1 MGVSHWFNLTNDS
14 KWFSVKAMLKQKLFA
29 VCLLLAGLVFQTANA
44 DDFKL
49 EPVKCR
55 TVEDVVY
62 GHKDGLAMTL
72 DVMIPETKPK
82 NIGVIL
88 IVSGSWKSKKS
99 DIPLE
104 EAQLRGQHWA
114 QGLLNGGFTLFLVRH
129 GSTPRY
135 PVPEMVGDIKRSV
148 RFVRLHAKEYGVD
161 PNRLG
166 IVGGSSGGHLALM
179 TALTADDGKADAK
192 DPVERISS
200 RVQAIMAWFPPV
212 DFINWG
218 AENGYKMVEKIRPT
232 LFPDMFGKVTDLETQ
247 LKSVSPIYHLTDQAP
262 PLFLVHGDA
271 DKTVPVQ
278 QSQILKAKYEELKR
292 PVSLTIHP
300 GGPHTY
306 WPGIEKN
313 YPAIWEWFDRYLK

>member
-1 MGVSHWFNLTNDS
+1 MMKYKFLIPI
-14 KWFSVKAMLKQKLFA
+14 F
-29 VCLLLAGLVFQTANA
+29 LLALSFSSVAKS

-49 EPVKCR
+49 EPVKSR
-55 TVEDVVY
+55 VVEDVVY
-62 GHKDGLAMTL
+62 GHKDGLALTM

-82 NIGVIL
+82 NVGVIL

-99 DIPLE
+99 DIPSE
-104 EAQLRGQHWA
+104 EVLLRGQHWA

-135 PVPEMVGDIKRSV
+135 PVPDMVADIKRSV
-148 RFVRLHAKEYGVD
+148 RFVRLHAKEYEVD
-161 PNRLG
+161 PNHLG

-192 DPVERISS
+192 DPLERVSS
-200 RVQAIMAWFPPV
+200 RLQAVMAWFPPV

-218 AENGYKMVEKIRPT
+218 GENGYKMIEKVRPT
-232 LFPDMFGKVTDLETQ
+232 LFQEMFGKITDLETQ
-247 LKSVSPIYHLTDQAP
+247 LKSVSPIYSVTADAP
-262 PLFLVHGDA
+262 PLFLIHGDA

-292 PVSLTIHP
+292 PVHLIIQP

-313 YPAIWEWFDRYLK
+313 YPAIWEWFDKYLK

>member
-1 MGVSHWFNLTNDS
+1 MKS
-14 KWFSVKAMLKQKLFA
+14 KSLV
-29 VCLLLAGLVFQTANA
+29 VVLLLILSLASIAKA

-55 TVEDVVY
+55 VTEDVVY

-99 DIPLE
+99 DIALE

-114 QGLLNGGFTLFLVRH
+114 QGLLNGGYTLFLVRH

-135 PVPEMVGDIKRSV
+135 PVPEMIGDIKRSI
-148 RFVRLHAKEYGVD
+148 RFVRLHAKDYGVD
-161 PNRLG
+161 PEHLG

-179 TALTADDGKADAK
+179 AAMTADDGKADAK
-192 DPVERISS
+192 DPVDKISS
-200 RVQAIMAWFPPV
+200 RVQAVMAWFPPV

-218 AENGYKMVEKIRPT
+218 GENNYKMIEKIRPT
-232 LFPDMFGKVTDLETQ
+232 LFQEMFGKITDLETQ
-247 LKSVSPIYHLTDQAP
+247 LKSVSPIYHATESAP

-278 QSQILKAKYEELKR
+278 QSQLLKAKYEALKR
-292 PVSLTIHP
+292 PVHLTVHP

-313 YPAIWEWFDRYLK
+313 YPAIWEWFDRYLKP

>member
-1 MGVSHWFNLTNDS
+1 MRKTIKPILLGLSLALS
-14 KWFSVKAMLKQKLFA
+14 LCLFSRSL
-29 VCLLLAGLVFQTANA
+29 A

-72 DVMIPETKPK
+72 DVLIPETRPK

-99 DIPLE
+99 DIPSE
-104 EAQLRGQHWA
+104 EALLRSQHWA

-135 PVPEMVGDIKRSV
+135 PVPEMVGDIKRSI
-148 RFVRLHAKEYGVD
+148 RFVRLHAQEYGVD

-179 TALTADDGKADAK
+179 AALTADGGKADAK

-218 AENGYKMVEKIRPT
+218 GENGYKMIEKVRPT
-232 LFPDMFGKVTDLETQ
+232 LFQEMFGKITDLEIQ
-247 LKSVSPIYHLTDQAP
+247 LKSVSPIYHTTESAP

-278 QSQILKAKYEELKR
+278 QSHLLKAKYETLKR
-292 PVSLTIHP
+292 PVHLTVQP

-306 WPGIEKN
+306 WPGMEKN
-313 YPAIWEWFDRYLK
+313 YPAIWEWFDKHLK

>member
-1 MGVSHWFNLTNDS
+1 MKHKFLACS
-14 KWFSVKAMLKQKLFA
+14 
-29 VCLLLAGLVFQTANA
+29 LLLALSFLSIAKA

-72 DVMIPETKPK
+72 DVMIPETRSK

-99 DIPLE
+99 DISAE
-104 EAQLRGQHWA
+104 ETLLRGQHGA
-114 QGLLNGGFTLFLVRH
+114 QGLLNGGFTIFLVRH

-135 PVPEMVGDIKRSV
+135 PVPDMIGDIKRSV
-148 RFVRLHAKEYGVD
+148 RFIRLHAKEYNID
-161 PNRLG
+161 PNHLG

-179 TALTADDGKADAK
+179 TALTADEGKADAK

-218 AENGYKMVEKIRPT
+218 GENGYKMVEKVRPT
-232 LFPDMFGKVTDLETQ
+232 LFPDMFGKITDLESQ
-247 LKSVSPIYHLTDQAP
+247 LKSVSPIYHTTESAP
-262 PLFLVHGDA
+262 PLFMIHGDA
-271 DKTVPVQ
+271 DKTVPLQ

-292 PVSLTIHP
+292 PVHLTIQP

-313 YPAIWEWFDRYLK
+313 YPAIWEWFDRYLKQ

>member
-1 MGVSHWFNLTNDS
+1 MAKHKFITIG
-14 KWFSVKAMLKQKLFA
+14 LFVA
-29 VCLLLAGLVFQTANA
+29 LSFLSIAKA

-55 TVEDVVY
+55 TIEDVVY
-62 GHKDGLAMTL
+62 GHKDGLALTL
-72 DVMIPETKPK
+72 DVLIPETKPK

-99 DIPLE
+99 DIPSE
-104 EAQLRGQHWA
+104 EALLRSQHWA

-135 PVPEMVGDIKRSV
+135 PVPEMIGDIIRSV

-161 PNRLG
+161 PARLG

-179 TALTADDGKADAK
+179 AALTADDGKPDAK
-192 DPVERISS
+192 DPIEKISS

-218 AENGYKMVEKIRPT
+218 GENGYKMVEKIRPT
-232 LFPDMFGKVTDLETQ
+232 LFPDMFGKITDLETQ
-247 LKSVSPIYHLTDQAP
+247 LKSVSPIYHLTAEAP

-278 QSQILKAKYEELKR
+278 QSHTLKAKYEELKR
-292 PVSLTIHP
+292 PVQLTIQS

>member
-1 MGVSHWFNLTNDS
+1 MKKTILISLS
-14 KWFSVKAMLKQKLFA
+14 LLLSL
-29 VCLLLAGLVFQTANA
+29 CLLVGAKA
-44 DDFKL
+44 DEFKL

-55 TVEDVVY
+55 VTEDVVY
-62 GHKDGLAMTL
+62 GHKDGLALTL

-99 DIPLE
+99 DIPVE

-135 PVPEMVGDIKRSV
+135 PVPEMVGDIKRSI
-148 RFVRLHAKEYGVD
+148 RFVRLQAKEYGVD

-179 TALTADDGKADAK
+179 AALTADDGKAEAK
-192 DPVERISS
+192 DPVERACS

-218 AENGYKMVEKIRPT
+218 GENGYKMVEKIRPP
-232 LFPDMFGKVTDLETQ
+232 LFQDMFGKITDLETQ
-247 LKSVSPIYHLTDQAP
+247 LKSVSPIYHATVSAP

-278 QSQILKAKYEELKR
+278 QSHLLKARYEELKR
-292 PVSLTIHP
+292 PVHLTVYP

-313 YPAIWEWFDRYLK
+313 YPAIWEWFDRYLKP

>member
-1 MGVSHWFNLTNDS
+1 MKHKFLATG
-14 KWFSVKAMLKQKLFA
+14 
-29 VCLLLAGLVFQTANA
+29 LLLALSFLSIAKA

-55 TVEDVVY
+55 TIEDVVY

-99 DIPLE
+99 DIPSE
-104 EAQLRGQHWA
+104 EVLLRGQHWA

-192 DPVERISS
+192 DPVEKVSS
-200 RVQAIMAWFPPV
+200 RVQAILAWFPPV

-218 AENGYKMVEKIRPT
+218 AENGYKIIEKIRPT
-232 LFPDMFGKVTDLETQ
+232 LFPEMFGKVTDLENQ
-247 LKSVSPIYHLTDQAP
+247 LKSVSPIYYATESAP

-313 YPAIWEWFDRYLK
+313 YPAIWEWFDRYLKP

>member
-1 MGVSHWFNLTNDS
+1 MKYKSLVIS
-14 KWFSVKAMLKQKLFA
+14 
-29 VCLLLAGLVFQTANA
+29 LLLALSFVSIANA

-49 EPVKCR
+49 EAVKCR
-55 TVEDVVY
+55 TIEDIVY
-62 GHKDGLAMTL
+62 GHKDGLALTF
-72 DVMIPETKPK
+72 DVLIPETKPK

-88 IVSGSWKSKKS
+88 IVSGSWKSKKA
-99 DIPLE
+99 DIAAE
-104 EAQLRGQHWA
+104 EETLRGQHWA
-114 QGLLNGGFTLFLVRH
+114 QGLLNGGFTVFLVRH

-135 PVPEMVGDIKRSV
+135 AVPEMIADIKRSV
-148 RFVRLHAKEYGVD
+148 RFIRLHGKEYNID
-161 PNRLG
+161 PNHLG

-179 TALTADDGKADAK
+179 TALMADDGRADAK

-200 RVQAIMAWFPPV
+200 LVQAIMAWFPPV

-218 AENGYKMVEKIRPT
+218 GENGYKVVEKARPT
-232 LFPDMFGKVTDLETQ
+232 LFPEMFGKITDLESQ
-247 LKSVSPIYHLTDQAP
+247 LKSISPIYHVTTDAP

-271 DKTVPVQ
+271 DKTVPLQ

-292 PVSLTIHP
+292 PVQLTVQP

-313 YPAIWEWFDRYLK
+313 YPAIWEWFDKYLK

>member
-1 MGVSHWFNLTNDS
+1 MMKSKSFVVSF
-14 KWFSVKAMLKQKLFA
+14 
-29 VCLLLAGLVFQTANA
+29 LLALSFISIAKA

-55 TVEDVVY
+55 SIEDIVY
-62 GHKDGLAMTL
+62 GHKDGLALTM

-88 IVSGSWKSKKS
+88 IVSGYWKSKKS
-99 DIPLE
+99 DIPSE
-104 EAQLRGQHWA
+104 EALLRGQHWA
-114 QGLLNGGFTLFLVRH
+114 QGLLNGGFTIFLVRH

-161 PNRLG
+161 PNHLG

-179 TALTADDGKADAK
+179 AALTADDGKADAK
-192 DPVERISS
+192 DPVEKISS
-200 RVQAIMAWFPPV
+200 RVQAVMTWFPPV

-218 AENGYKMVEKIRPT
+218 GENTYKMIEKARPT
-232 LFPDMFGKVTDLETQ
+232 LFQEMFGKITDLETQ
-247 LKSVSPIYHLTDQAP
+247 LKSVSPIYYLTAEAP

-271 DKTVPVQ
+271 DKTVPLQ

-292 PVSLTIHP
+292 PVQLTIQP

-313 YPAIWEWFDRYLK
+313 YPAIWEWFDRYLKQ

>member
-1 MGVSHWFNLTNDS
+1 MTKHKILV
-14 KWFSVKAMLKQKLFA
+14 V
-29 VCLLLAGLVFQTANA
+29 VLLLACGFVSQANA

-49 EPVKCR
+49 ELVKCR
-55 TVEDVVY
+55 TIEDVVY
-62 GHKDGLAMTL
+62 GHKDGLAMTF
-72 DVMIPETKPK
+72 DVLIPETKPK
-82 NIGVIL
+82 NVGVIL

-99 DIPLE
+99 DISNE
-104 EAQLRGQHWA
+104 EETLRSQHWA

-135 PVPEMVGDIKRSV
+135 PVPEMVGDIKRSI

-179 TALTADDGKADAK
+179 AALTADDGKAEAK

-218 AENGYKMVEKIRPT
+218 SENGYKMIEKIRPS
-232 LFPDMFGKVTDLETQ
+232 LFQDMFGKITDLEIQ
-247 LKSVSPIYHLTDQAP
+247 LKSVSPIYHATESAP

-278 QSQILKAKYEELKR
+278 QSHLLKAKYEALKR
-292 PVSLTIHP
+292 PVQLTVHP

-313 YPAIWEWFDRYLK
+313 YPMIWEWFDRHLK

>member
-1 MGVSHWFNLTNDS
+1 MA
-14 KWFSVKAMLKQKLFA
+14 K
-29 VCLLLAGLVFQTANA
+29 A

-55 TVEDVVY
+55 SIEDVVY
-62 GHKDGLAMTL
+62 GHKDGLALTL
-72 DVMIPETKPK
+72 DVLIPETKPK

-99 DIPLE
+99 DIPSE
-104 EAQLRGQHWA
+104 EAVLRSQHWA

-148 RFVRLHAKEYGVD
+148 RFVRLHAKEYGID
-161 PNRLG
+161 PSRLG

-179 TALTADDGKADAK
+179 AAFTADDGKPDAK
-192 DPVERISS
+192 DSVEKISS
-200 RVQAIMAWFPPV
+200 RVQAVMAWFPPV

-218 AENGYKMVEKIRPT
+218 GEDGYKMVEKIRPT
-232 LFPDMFGKVTDLETQ
+232 LFPEMFGKITDLETQ
-247 LKSVSPIYHLTDQAP
+247 LKSVSPIYYLNAEAP

-271 DKTVPVQ
+271 DKTVPLQ
-278 QSQILKAKYEELKR
+278 QSQILKTKYEELKR
-292 PVSLTIHP
+292 PVQLVIQP

>member
-1 MGVSHWFNLTNDS
+1 MRNTTKPILLGLSLALSLCFFS
-14 KWFSVKAMLKQKLFA
+14 KSL
-29 VCLLLAGLVFQTANA
+29 A
-44 DDFKL
+44 DDFRL

-55 TVEDVVY
+55 AIEDVVY

-72 DVMIPETKPK
+72 DVLIPETKPK

-99 DIPLE
+99 DIPSE
-104 EAQLRGQHWA
+104 ETLLRSQHWA

-135 PVPEMVGDIKRSV
+135 QVPEMIGDIQRSI
-148 RFVRLHAKEYGVD
+148 RFVRLNAKEYGVD

-179 TALTADDGKADAK
+179 AALTADDGKVEAK

-218 AENGYKMVEKIRPT
+218 SENGYKMIEKIRPA
-232 LFPDMFGKVTDLETQ
+232 LFQDMFGKITDLEIQ
-247 LKSVSPIYHLTDQAP
+247 LKSVSPIYHATDSAP
-262 PLFLVHGDA
+262 PLFLIHGDA

-278 QSQILKAKYEELKR
+278 QSHLLKAKYEALKR
-292 PVSLTIHP
+292 PVHLTVQP

-313 YPAIWEWFDRYLK
+313 YPAIWEWFEKHLK

>member
-1 MGVSHWFNLTNDS
+1 MIKQGLLVTILFLALSFI
-14 KWFSVKAMLKQKLFA
+14 SVAK
-29 VCLLLAGLVFQTANA
+29 A

-49 EPVKCR
+49 EPIKYR
-55 TVEDVVY
+55 SIEDVVY
-62 GHKDGLAMTL
+62 GHKDGLALTL
-72 DVMIPETKPK
+72 DVLIPETKPK
-82 NIGVIL
+82 NVGVIL

-99 DIPLE
+99 DVPSE
-104 EAQLRGQHWA
+104 EALLRGQHWA

-135 PVPEMVGDIKRSV
+135 PVPEMIGDIKRSV

-161 PNRLG
+161 PGRLG

-179 TALTADDGKADAK
+179 AALTADDGKPDAK
-192 DPVERISS
+192 DPIEKTSS

-218 AENGYKMVEKIRPT
+218 GENGYKMVEKVRPT
-232 LFPDMFGKVTDLETQ
+232 LFQEMFGKVTELEIQ
-247 LKSVSPIYHLTDQAP
+247 LKSVSPIYHLTAEAP

-278 QSQILKAKYEELKR
+278 QSQILKTKYEELKR
-292 PVSLTIHP
+292 PVQLVIQP

>member
-1 MGVSHWFNLTNDS
+1 MKYKSLVIG
-14 KWFSVKAMLKQKLFA
+14 
-29 VCLLLAGLVFQTANA
+29 LLLALSFVSIATA

-49 EPVKCR
+49 ETVKCR
-55 TVEDVVY
+55 TIEDIVY
-62 GHKDGLAMTL
+62 GHKDGLALTF
-72 DVMIPETKPK
+72 DVLIPETKPK

-88 IVSGSWKSKKS
+88 IVSGSWKSKKA
-99 DIPLE
+99 DIAAEE
-104 EAQLRGQHWA
+104 EALRGQHWA
-114 QGLLNGGFTLFLVRH
+114 QGLLNGGFTVFLVRH

-135 PVPEMVGDIKRSV
+135 AVPEMIADIKRSV
-148 RFVRLHAKEYGVD
+148 RFIRLHGKEYNID
-161 PNRLG
+161 PNHLG

-179 TALTADDGKADAK
+179 TALMADDGRADAK

-218 AENGYKMVEKIRPT
+218 GENGYKVVEKARPT
-232 LFPDMFGKVTDLETQ
+232 LFPEMFGKITDLESQ
-247 LKSVSPIYHLTDQAP
+247 LKSISPIYHVTTDAP

-271 DKTVPVQ
+271 DKTVPLQ

-292 PVSLTIHP
+292 PVQLTVQP

-313 YPAIWEWFDRYLK
+313 YPAIWEWFNKYLK

>member
-1 MGVSHWFNLTNDS
+1 MEM
-14 KWFSVKAMLKQKLFA
+14 KYKLLVA
-29 VCLLLAGLVFQTANA
+29 CLLLALSLGSSAKA

-49 EPVKCR
+49 EPVKYR
-55 TVEDVVY
+55 TIEDVVY
-62 GHKDGLAMTL
+62 GHKDGLALTL
-72 DVMIPETKPK
+72 DVLIPETKPK

-99 DIPLE
+99 DIPSE
-104 EAQLRGQHWA
+104 EALLRSQHWA

-179 TALTADDGKADAK
+179 AAFTADDGKPDAK
-192 DPVERISS
+192 DSVEKISS

-212 DFINWG
+212 DFVNWG
-218 AENGYKMVEKIRPT
+218 GENGYKMVEKIRPT
-232 LFPDMFGKVTDLETQ
+232 LFRDMFGKITDLETQ
-247 LKSVSPIYHLTDQAP
+247 LKSVSPIFHLTAEAP
-262 PLFLVHGDA
+262 PLILVHGDA

-292 PVSLTIHP
+292 PVQLTIQP

-306 WPGIEKN
+306 WLGIEKN

>member
-1 MGVSHWFNLTNDS
+1 MKS
-14 KWFSVKAMLKQKLFA
+14 KLF
-29 VCLLLAGLVFQTANA
+29 VPILLLAFGLASIA
-44 DDFKL
+44 KSDDFKL

-55 TVEDVVY
+55 VVEDLVY
-62 GHKDGLAMTL
+62 GHKDGLALTM
-72 DVMIPETKPK
+72 DVMIPETKAK

-99 DIPLE
+99 DIASE
-104 EAQLRGQHWA
+104 ENLLRGQHWA

-135 PVPEMVGDIKRSV
+135 PVPDMVGDIKRSV
-148 RFVRLHAKEYGVD
+148 RFVRLHAREYDVD
-161 PNRLG
+161 PNHLG

-179 TALTADDGKADAK
+179 AAFTGDDGKPDAK
-192 DPVERISS
+192 DPLERVSS

-218 AENGYKMVEKIRPT
+218 GENGYKTIEKIRPT
-232 LFPDMFGKVTDLETQ
+232 LFQEMFGKITDLEPQ
-247 LKSVSPIYHLTDQAP
+247 LKSVSPIYHVTVDAP
-262 PLFLVHGDA
+262 PLFLIHGDA

-292 PVSLTIHP
+292 PVHLIIQP
-300 GGPHTY
+300 GAPHTY

-313 YPAIWEWFDRYLK
+313 YPAIWEWFDKYLK

>member
-1 MGVSHWFNLTNDS
+1 MNKH
-14 KWFSVKAMLKQKLFA
+14 KILF
-29 VCLLLAGLVFQTANA
+29 VVLLLACGFVSNANA

-55 TVEDVVY
+55 TIEDVVY

-99 DIPLE
+99 DLPSEE
-104 EAQLRGQHWA
+104 EALRSQHWA

-135 PVPEMVGDIKRSV
+135 PVPEMVGDIKRSI

-179 TALTADDGKADAK
+179 AALTADDGKAEAK
-192 DPVERISS
+192 DPVERIGS

-218 AENGYKMVEKIRPT
+218 GENGYKMIEKIRPT
-232 LFPDMFGKVTDLETQ
+232 LFQDMFGKITDLEIQ
-247 LKSVSPIYHLTDQAP
+247 LKSVSPIYHLTVEAP

-292 PVSLTIHP
+292 PVHLTVHP
-300 GGPHTY
+300 GGPHTF

-313 YPAIWEWFDRYLK
+313 YPAIWEWFDRYLKP